1 MEKKLFSYIRVSTAK
16 QGEHGVSLQEQ
27 NEAIQRY
34 ATRQSLSIVRSF
46 EEQETAAKRGRPVFS
61 EMLQLLRKG
70 AAQGVVIHKID
81 RGARNLK
88 DWADLAELI
97 DLGVEVHFANESLDL
112 NTRGGRLS
120 ADIQA
125 VVAADYI
132 RNLREETKKGFYGRL
147 KQGLYPIGAPI
158 GYLDSG
164 GGQPKIPDPKMAPLV
179 REAFDLYATGNYS
192 LPRLVVEMNRRGL
205 RNRPG
210 KMVSLNG
217 LSTILNNPF
226 YTGVIRIKKTGE
238 SYPGI
243 HAPIVSTHLFEAVH
257 QILHGKTVP
266 RTRRHEFTFSRMIR
280 CALCGRTVTAE
291 VQKGH
296 TYYRCHTQSCA
307 TKSVREERI
316 NSAVESAFQD
326 LTLSAE
332 ELSYIE
338 KWFSWARANQQTRI
352 AERIEAARLR
362 LAQVRERLAR
372 LTDAYLDGT
381 IDKVLH
387 SERRSQLLVDENSLK
402 RQLHDLESGTDE
414 SVEALQ
420 KFFELVKTASMLYKL
435 ATPAEKRI
443 VVKKLTSN
451 LRLGPENPVITLRKE
466 AQMIADRPKLPN
478 GSPNRGVLRTW
489 SPLLQKLV
497 EQLEHKDFLAA

>member
-1 MEKKLFSYIRVSTAK
+1 
-16 QGEHGVSLQEQ
+16 
-27 NEAIQRY
+27 
-34 ATRQSLSIVRSF
+34 
-46 EEQETAAKRGRPVFS
+46 
-61 EMLQLLRKG
+61 
-70 AAQGVVIHKID
+70 
-81 RGARNLK
+81 
-88 DWADLAELI
+88 
-97 DLGVEVHFANESLDL
+97 
-112 NTRGGRLS
+112 
-120 ADIQA
+120 

-147 KQGLYPIGAPI
+147 KQGLYPIQAPI

-192 LPRLVVEMNRRGL
+192 LPRLVIEMNRRGL
-205 RNRPG
+205 RNRRD

-217 LSTILNNPF
+217 ISTMLNNPF
-226 YTGVIRIKKTGE
+226 YTGVIRIRRTGE

-257 QILHGKTVP
+257 RILQGKTVP

-280 CALCGRTVTAE
+280 CILCGRTATAE

-296 TYYRCHTQSCA
+296 TYYRCHTQSCP

-316 NSAVESAFQD
+316 NSAIEAAFQN
-326 LTLSAE
+326 LTLSTE

-338 KWFSWARANQQTRI
+338 EWLSWARANQQTRI
-352 AERIEAARLR
+352 GERLEATRLQ
-362 LAQVRERLAR
+362 LAKIRERLAR

-387 SERRSQLLVDENSLK
+387 SERRAQLLVDENSLK
-402 RQLHDLESGTDE
+402 RQLHDLENGTDE

-420 KFFELVKTASMLYKL
+420 KFFELVKSASMLYKL
-435 ATPAEKRI
+435 AVPAEKRI

-451 LRLGPENPVITLRKE
+451 LSLGPVNPVITLRKE
-466 AQMIADRPKLPN
+466 AQMIADRPKLLN
-478 GSPNRGVLRTW
+478 GGPNRGVLRTW
-489 SPLLQKLV
+489 DRLLQKLV
-497 EQLEHKDFLAA
+497 EQFERKDTIAA